1 MRHRWHQGVEQ
12 ITIDAYCALVECA
25 DTLKPSIIRV
35 PMLMA

>member
-1 MRHRWHQGVEQ
+1 LSRF
-12 ITIDAYCALVECA
+12 TIDAYCALVECA